1 MRTVRKR
8 LIITAAVL
16 LCTAA
21 VLYGLLQV
29 SKSRS
34 FQFFGDLVDR
44 VDTTERVVAL
54 TFDDAP
60 TGAAPEVLDALA
72 RSDVKATFYAL
83 GSELERYPDLG
94 RRIAAEGHELGNH
107 TFSHRRMVGSNET
120 PDFVRAEL
128 DRTDAL
134 IRTTG
139 YNGPITFRPPYG
151 KKLFGL
157 PWELSR
163 RGVTTV
169 TWDVEPDTFHAGD
182 AGGIERYTVERTRP
196 GSIVLLYPFCANE
209 CRADREALPRII
221 ERLRAD
227 GYRFVTVR
235 ELLSLR

>member
-1 MRTVRKR
+1 MRVVRRR

-16 LCTAA
+16 LCTVA

-34 FQFFGDLVDR
+34 FQLFGDLVDR

-60 TGAAPEVLDALA
+60 TNATGEVLDTLRLHA
-72 RSDVKATFYAL
+72 VKGTFYAL
-83 GSELERYPDLG
+83 GSELERSPELG
-94 RRIAAEGHELGNH
+94 RRIVAEGHELGNH
-107 TFSHRRMVGSNET
+107 TFSHRRMVGTNET
-120 PDFVRAEL
+120 PGFVRTEL

-134 IRTTG
+134 IRATG
-139 YNGPITFRPPYG
+139 YTGPITFRPPYG
-151 KKLFGL
+151 KKLLVL

-169 TWDVEPDTFHAGD
+169 TWDVEPDTFRAGD

-196 GSIVLLYPFCANE
+196 GSIVLLHPFCADE

-221 ERLRAD
+221 ERLGAD
-227 GYRFVTVR
+227 GYRFVTVQ
-235 ELLSLR
+235 ELLALR

>member
-1 MRTVRKR
+1 M
-8 LIITAAVL
+8 
-16 LCTAA
+16 
-21 VLYGLLQV
+21 

-44 VDTTERVVAL
+44 VETGERVVAL

-60 TGAAPEVLDALA
+60 TDATAEVLDVLG
-72 RSDVKATFYAL
+72 RYRVKATFYAL
-83 GSELERYPDLG
+83 GSELERSPDLG
-94 RRIAAEGHELGNH
+94 RRIADEGHELGNH
-107 TFSHRRMVGSNET
+107 TFSHRRMVGTNET
-120 PDFVRAEL
+120 PGFVRSEL

-134 IRTTG
+134 IRATG
-139 YNGPITFRPPYG
+139 YDGPITFRPPYG
-151 KKLFGL
+151 KKLVVL

-182 AGGIERYTVERTRP
+182 ASGIERYVVENTRP
-196 GSIVLLYPFCANE
+196 GSIVLLHPFCAGE
-209 CRADREALPRII
+209 CRADRAALPRII

-235 ELLSLR
+235 ELLALR

>member
-1 MRTVRKR
+1 MRKR
-8 LIITAAVL
+8 LILTAAVL

-21 VLYGLLQV
+21 VLFGLLQV

-34 FQFFGDLVDR
+34 FQFFGEIVDR

-60 TGAAPEVLDALA
+60 TPRAAEVLDTLA
-72 RSDVKATFYAL
+72 RFGVQGTFYAL
-83 GSELERYPDLG
+83 GSELERSPELG
-94 RRIAAEGHELGNH
+94 RRIAAAGHELGNH
-107 TFSHRRMVGSNET
+107 TFSHRRMVGTNET
-120 PDFVRAEL
+120 PGFVRSEL

-134 IRTTG
+134 IRATG
-139 YNGPITFRPPYG
+139 YRGPITFRPPYG
-151 KKLFGL
+151 KKLFVL

-182 AGGIERYTVERTRP
+182 AAAIERYTLEHVRP
-196 GSIVLLYPFCANE
+196 GSIVLMHPFCEAG
-209 CRADREALPRII
+209 CGADREALPRII

-227 GYRFVTVR
+227 GYRFVTVQQ
-235 ELLSLR
+235 LLALR

>member
-1 MRTVRKR
+1 MRKR
-8 LIITAAVL
+8 LLATAAVL
-16 LCTAA
+16 LCAAA
-21 VLYGLLQV
+21 VAYGLLQV

-60 TGAAPEVLDALA
+60 TPRAADVLDTLA
-72 RSDVKATFYAL
+72 RFDVKGTFYAL
-83 GSELERYPDLG
+83 GSELERTPDLG

-107 TFSHRRMVGSNET
+107 TFSHRRMVGTNET
-120 PDFVRAEL
+120 PGFVRSEL

-134 IRTTG
+134 IRETG
-139 YNGPITFRPPYG
+139 YAGPITFRPPYG
-151 KKLFGL
+151 KKLFVL

-182 AGGIERYTVERTRP
+182 AAAIERYTLEHVRP
-196 GSIVLLYPFCANE
+196 GSIVLMHPFCEAG
-209 CRADREALPRII
+209 CSADREALPRII
-221 ERLRAD
+221 EGLRAD

-235 ELLSLR
+235 ELLALR

>member
-1 MRTVRKR
+1 MRTIRRR
-8 LIITAAVL
+8 LIIAAAVL
-16 LCTAA
+16 LCTAV

-34 FQFFGDLVDR
+34 FQLFGELVDR
-44 VDTTERVVAL
+44 VDTSERVVAL

-60 TGAAPEVLDALA
+60 TAATAEVLDTLA
-72 RSDVKATFYAL
+72 RYGVKGTFYAL
-83 GSELERYPDLG
+83 GSELERAPDLG
-94 RRIAAEGHELGNH
+94 RRIVAEGHELGNH
-107 TFSHRRMVGSNET
+107 TFSHRRMVGTNET
-120 PDFVRAEL
+120 PGFVRSEL

-134 IRTTG
+134 IRAAG
-139 YNGPITFRPPYG
+139 YDGPITFRPPYG
-151 KKLFGL
+151 KKLLVL
-157 PWELSR
+157 PWELAR

-182 AGGIERYTVERTRP
+182 AGGIERYTLERVRP
-196 GSIVLLYPFCANE
+196 GSIVLLHPFCADS

-235 ELLSLR
+235 ELLALR

>member
-1 MRTVRKR
+1 MRSARRR
-8 LIITAAVL
+8 LIIAAVVL

-44 VDTTERVVAL
+44 VETSERVVAL

-60 TGAAPEVLDALA
+60 TAATAEVLDTLA
-72 RSDVKATFYAL
+72 RYGVKGTFYAL
-83 GSELERYPDLG
+83 GSELEQAPDLG
-94 RRIAAEGHELGNH
+94 RRMVAAGHELGNH
-107 TFSHRRMVGSNET
+107 TFSHRRMVGTNEA
-120 PDFVRAEL
+120 PGFVRSEL

-134 IRTTG
+134 IRAAG
-139 YNGPITFRPPYG
+139 YEGPITFRPPYG
-151 KKLFGL
+151 KKLVVL
-157 PWELSR
+157 PWELAR

-182 AGGIERYTVERTRP
+182 AGGIERYTLDHTRP
-196 GSIVLLYPFCANE
+196 GSIVLLHPFCAE
-209 CRADREALPRII
+209 ACRADREALPRII

-235 ELLSLR
+235 ELLDLR

>member
-44 VDTTERVVAL
+44 VDTTEPVVAL

-60 TGAAPEVLDALA
+60 TNATAEVLETLG
-72 RSDVKATFYAL
+72 RYDVKGTFYAL
-83 GSELERYPDLG
+83 GSELERHPDLG
-94 RRIAAEGHELGNH
+94 RRIVAEGHELGNH
-107 TFSHRRMVGSNET
+107 TFSHRRMVGTNET
-120 PDFVRAEL
+120 PGFVRAEL
-128 DRTDAL
+128 DRTDAA
-134 IRTTG
+134 IRATG
-139 YNGPITFRPPYG
+139 YDGPITFRPPYG
-151 KKLFGL
+151 KKLFVL

-169 TWDVEPDTFHAGD
+169 TWDVEPDTLHAGD
-182 AGGIERYTVERTRP
+182 ADGIERYTVERTRP
-196 GSIVLLYPFCANE
+196 GSIVLLHPFCADE

-227 GYRFVTVR
+227 GFRFVTVR
-235 ELLSLR
+235 ELLALR